1 MAILKMAIFID
12 LKVAT
17 NGNYVLHDQS
27 CQKWQSLL
35 ASKLPKMATTCFM
48 TKVAKNGNK
57 WLHVIAKN
65 GNKQIDL
72 QLYRELNSL
81 FCHFWQYFGFSSV
94 IMLSKNCQKRQFLL
108 TSKLPKMANEHTW
121 TEVVRVCVSLC
132 RAWRVLVSDSGN
144 YTLGTPSTPLPKT
157 PRSPMT
163 VGHSTLYLL
172 PLV

>member
-1 MAILKMAIFID
+1 
-12 LKVAT
+12 
-17 NGNYVLHDQS
+17 
-27 CQKWQSLL
+27 
-35 ASKLPKMATTCFM
+35 MATTRFM
-48 TKVAKNGNK
+48 TKV
-57 WLHVIAKN
+57 AKN

-172 PLV
+172 PLVRCPNNLHWSSFSPCILPLLR